1 MLESLYP
8 GINVAGD
15 SKMADQE
22 LGFCTT
28 TDGVRI
34 CYATVGEGPPLVK
47 APNWLTHLEFE
58 WQSPIWSHWWE
69 ELSAHH
75 TLIRFDQRG
84 SGLSDW
90 VVEDLSFDAWVSD
103 LEAVV
108 DALHLETFVLLG
120 ISQGGSVAVEYA
132 ARHPEKVEKLLLY
145 GAYSRGFLKRG
156 GSVEEHEAR
165 VTLTRHGWG
174 RDDPTYRAIF
184 TSGFMPD
191 ATAEQASWF
200 NELQRV
206 STSPENAANIQI
218 TLADID
224 VLDRLPEI
232 TAPTLVLHAVGDRR
246 VPYEQ
251 GRQLSS
257 LIPNAKLVDLDSKN
271 HLLIETEPAWK
282 TCQAAVREFLGAGPA
297 IETASAAKPA
307 DGPAPDGLTPREV
320 EVLRLI
326 ANGKS
331 NQDIATE
338 LVISVNT
345 VTNHV
350 KNILGKIGC
359 AKRTEAAAYA
369 IPRGIT

>member
-1 MLESLYP
+1 
-8 GINVAGD
+8 
-15 SKMADQE
+15 MADQK

-145 GAYSRGFLKRG
+145 GSYSSGFLKRG

-200 NELQRV
+200 NELQRIT
-206 STSPENAANIQI
+206 SSPENAARLLDVSSNVDVSDLLGQI
-218 TLADID
+218 S
-224 VLDRLPEI
+224 V
-232 TAPTLVLHAVGDRR
+232 PTLVLHCRDDGIVPFELGRR
-246 VPYEQ
+246 MAAM
-251 GRQLSS
+251 
-257 LIPNAKLVDLDSKN
+257 IPNARFVALEGQN
-271 HLLIETEPAWK
+271 HLILEDDPAWPRFM
-282 TCQAAVREFLGAGPA
+282 QAVSTFLAEDE
-297 IETASAAKPA
+297 I
-307 DGPAPDGLTPREV
+307 
-320 EVLRLI
+320 
-326 ANGKS
+326 
-331 NQDIATE
+331 
-338 LVISVNT
+338 
-345 VTNHV
+345 
-350 KNILGKIGC
+350 
-359 AKRTEAAAYA
+359 
-369 IPRGIT
+369 

>member
-1 MLESLYP
+1 
-8 GINVAGD
+8 
-15 SKMADQE
+15 MADQK

-28 TDGVRI
+28 ADGVRI

-84 SGLSDW
+84 SGLSDRN
-90 VVEDLSFDAWVSD
+90 VDDLSFDAWVSD

-108 DALHLETFVLLG
+108 EALQLERFILLG
-120 ISQGGSVAVEYA
+120 ISQGGPVAIEYT
-132 ARHPEKVEKLLLY
+132 ARHQEKVEKLLLY
-145 GAYSRGFLKRG
+145 GAYYRGFLKRG

-165 VTLTRHGWG
+165 VTLTRQCCG
-174 RDDPTYRAIF
+174 RDDTTYRQIF

-191 ATAEQASWF
+191 ATAEQANWF

-206 STSPENAANIQI
+206 STSPENAAKVQI
-218 TLADID
+218 VMSGID

-232 TAPTLVLHAVGDRR
+232 SVPTLVLHAVGDRR

-251 GRQLSS
+251 GRQISS
-257 LIPNAKLVDLDSKN
+257 LISGAKLVDLDSNN
-271 HLLIETEPAWK
+271 HLLIESEPAWK
-282 TCQAAVREFLGAGPA
+282 TCQAAVREFLGVGPA
-297 IETASAAKPA
+297 TSAEAIKE
-307 DGPAPDGLTPREV
+307 APDAPPDRLTPREV

-326 ANGKS
+326 ASGRS
-331 NQDIATE
+331 NQEIATE
-338 LVISVNT
+338 LVISFNT

-350 KNILGKIGC
+350 KNILGKTGC
-359 AKRTEAAAYA
+359 ANRTEAAAYA
-369 IPRGIT
+369 IPRGLT

>member
-1 MLESLYP
+1 M
-8 GINVAGD
+8 V
-15 SKMADQE
+15 DQK

-47 APNWLTHLEFE
+47 APNWLNHLEFE

-75 TLIRFDQRG
+75 TVIRFDQRG
-84 SGLSDW
+84 SGLSDRN
-90 VVEDLSFDAWVSD
+90 VKDISFDAWVSD

-108 DALHLETFVLLG
+108 EANQLERFILLG
-120 ISQGGSVAVEYA
+120 ISQGGPVAIEYT
-132 ARHPEKVEKLLLY
+132 ARHPEKVEKLILY
-145 GAYSRGFLKRG
+145 GAYSRGRIKRG
-156 GSVEEHEAR
+156 GQAEIEEEEAR
-165 VTLTRHGWG
+165 VILTRLWWG
-174 RDDPTYRAIF
+174 RDDPAYRQMF
-184 TSGFMPD
+184 TSGFMPE
-191 ATAEQASWF
+191 ATTEQASWF
-200 NELQRV
+200 NELQRI
-206 STSPENAANIQI
+206 STSPENAASVQE
-218 TLADID
+218 TTAYID

-232 TAPTLVLHAVGDRR
+232 TAPTLVLHAIGDRR

-251 GRQLSS
+251 GRQISS

-271 HLLIETEPAWK
+271 HLLIESEPAWK
-282 TCQAAVREFLGAGPA
+282 TCQAAVREFLGTGPA
-297 IETASAAKPA
+297 VETASAAKPTE
-307 DGPAPDGLTPREV
+307 GPAPDGLTPREM

-350 KNILGKIGC
+350 KNILGKTGC
-359 AKRTEAAAYA
+359 ANRTEAAAYA

>member
-1 MLESLYP
+1 
-8 GINVAGD
+8 VD
-15 SKMADQE
+15 
-22 LGFCTT
+22 
-28 TDGVRI
+28 
-34 CYATVGEGPPLVK
+34 
-47 APNWLTHLEFE
+47 
-58 WQSPIWSHWWE
+58 
-69 ELSAHH
+69 
-75 TLIRFDQRG
+75 
-84 SGLSDW
+84 
-90 VVEDLSFDAWVSD
+90 DLSFDAWVSD

-156 GSVEEHEAR
+156 GSVEEHAAR

-174 RDDPTYRAIF
+174 RDDPTYRSIF

-206 STSPENAANIQI
+206 STSPENAAKIQI
-218 TLADID
+218 TLAAID

-271 HLLIETEPAWK
+271 HLLIESEPAWK
-282 TCQAAVREFLGAGPA
+282 TCQAAVREFLGTGPA
-297 IETASAAKPA
+297 VVAETAVDTPT
-307 DGPAPDGLTPREV
+307 PAPDGLTPREM

-338 LVISVNT
+338 LVISFNT

-350 KNILGKIGC
+350 KNILGKTGC
-359 AKRTEAAAYA
+359 ANRTEAAAYA